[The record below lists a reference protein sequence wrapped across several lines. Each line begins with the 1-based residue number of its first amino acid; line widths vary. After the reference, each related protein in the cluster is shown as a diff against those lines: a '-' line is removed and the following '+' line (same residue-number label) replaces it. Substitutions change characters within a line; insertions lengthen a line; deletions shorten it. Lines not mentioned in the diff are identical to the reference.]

1 MQQGR
6 LPASWVPC
14 PPSVP
19 KHLAIELISRARA
32 VCELGAAGVRRTPV
46 GRLEQ
51 KSMLSTLLRGLGDM
65 CVGYFAQL
73 PRASPSNPRFRP
85 RIAQILHAHGHGR
98 MCTQVGGRRRRC
110 LPRRNVPHQWSYQM
124 LLVLPQPTASPHAG
138 YPPVR
143 ALLAPEICRQRGCE
157 KGVERRHSGPASGA
171 ALSAREQVTSYVA
184 Q

>member
-51 KSMLSTLLRGLGDM
+51 KSMLSTLLHGPDDR

-85 RIAQILHAHGHGR
+85 QIAQILHAHGHGR
-98 MCTQVGGRRRRC
+98 MCTQVLGGRRRCLARRN
-110 LPRRNVPHQWSYQM
+110 LPRLWSCQM
-124 LLVLPQPTASPHAG
+124 LPVLQQPTASPHAG
-138 YPPVR
+138 YPPVS
-143 ALLAPEICRQRGCE
+143 ALLAAEKSRQRGRE
-157 KGVERRHSGPASGA
+157 KGVERRIAGQLAVPPSRHVSNP
-171 ALSAREQVTSYVA
+171 RPM
-184 Q
+184 